1 MSEDPGAGRASDF
14 VRGRGGDPGGRRGK
28 VGRTLR
34 GGSPPKQDAGAGRG
48 TATSPRSIRAKPV
61 RITVDLDPSLHR
73 FLKTYSLDAGAKCA
87 AVVRALL
94 EELREDPELSG
105 RVRSRMEDA

>member
-34 GGSPPKQDAGAGRG
+34 GGSPPKQDAGAGGR
-48 TATSPRSIRAKPV
+48 ATSPRSIRAKPV

-73 FLKTYSLDAGAKCA
+73 FLKTYSVEAGAKGA

-94 EELREDPELSG
+94 EELREAPELSD
-105 RVRSRMEDA
+105 RVRDRMEDA